1 MTELAN
7 ATKLVASQAAQSGV
21 AEDEMTAALSTM
33 IATTQQGGEVAA
45 RAFRGKRTLCAI
57 AHYGCES
64 IVA

>member
-21 AEDEMTAALSTM
+21 AEDEMRAAISTM
-33 IATTQQGGEVAA
+33 IATTQQGGEIAA
-45 RAFRGKRTLCAI
+45 RAFKGKRTLCTI
-57 AHYGCES
+57 ALYGCES